1 MKFKEEEK
9 RKRTHLFRMIEED
22 MRTMVDDDP
31 ELALEELKMLGSLKK
46 MAVLPNEEEEIL
58 QTRTVSPKD
67 VSENSEEWLPAIKS
81 EVESLLQEKEAFRE
95 DFPEELKR
103 NEAATG
109 G

>member
-9 RKRTHLFRMIEED
+9 RKRVHLFRMIEED

-46 MAVLPNEEEEIL
+46 MAVLPNAEEEIL

-81 EVESLLQEKEAFRE
+81 EVESLLQEKALRE

-103 NEAATG
+103 NLAATG